1 MATRATCDAQSRY
14 SYQTRHP
21 PVVKGEG
28 QPARRPDVRGNTL
41 RVYLYLLQHSPA
53 DLRDVQHSLGL
64 STPSLASYHL
74 GKLLEGGFA
83 TQNEHGQYL
92 VVKESTNTILEGYVK
107 LGVAV
112 IPQLAFFA
120 VLFTVLVGYFVF
132 MSLSYPSFVPLL
144 AASSLAMV
152 LVLWYETL
160 RVWRRLATWK

>member
-1 MATRATCDAQSRY
+1 
-14 SYQTRHP
+14 
-21 PVVKGEG
+21 VKEEK

-74 GKLLEGGFA
+74 GKLLEGGYA

-92 VVKESTNTILEGYVK
+92 AVRESANTILEGYVM
-107 LGVAV
+107 LGAAV

-120 VLFTVLVGYFVF
+120 MLFTALVCYFAL
-132 MSLSYPSFVPLL
+132 MSLSHPSFVPLL
-144 AASSLAMV
+144 AVSSVAMV
-152 LVLWYETL
+152 VVLWYETL
-160 RVWRRLATWK
+160 RVWRRVATWK